1 MYYFRNTNVYFTNM
15 DTHKYTCKYCHE
27 QFIPKRRYSQKYCS
41 NSCRSRAYHRR
52 QVEKNA
58 LSDSPKPK
66 TEGFGSKLPAFK
78 PKETLQPQ
86 TMSNDKMSLAGV
98 GNAAAGTLVADL
110 IKYAFQGK
118 GNQPATKNDIG
129 TLINKLQ
136 RYHLITNLPPRPF
149 GKKPYFDLHTNQ
161 VVYI

>member
-1 MYYFRNTNVYFTNM
+1 M

-27 QFIPKRRYSQKYCS
+27 QYVPKRRYSQKYCS
-41 NSCRSRAYHRR
+41 NSCRSKAYHRR

-66 TEGFGSKLPAFK
+66 TEGFVSKLPAFK
-78 PKETLQPQ
+78 PKEAELPQ
-86 TMSNDKMSLAGV
+86 TQYPDNMTLGKV
-98 GNAAAGTLVADL
+98 GSAVAGTLIADL
-110 IKYAFQGK
+110 IKYILQGP
-118 GNQPATKNDIG
+118 GSQPITRNEIKAMF
-129 TLINKLQ
+129 NKLQ